1 MENFPWTRLPGV
13 ELPDEKKPDVTTA
26 VNDPVEFRKIV
37 GDGSFGGVYA
47 HADEDMLRIW
57 QAGVEEVRELLESG
71 WD

>member
-1 MENFPWTRLPGV
+1 MH
-13 ELPDEKKPDVTTA
+13 
-26 VNDPVEFRKIV
+26 DPIKFRKRV

-57 QAGVEEVRELLESG
+57 QAGVEEVRELLET